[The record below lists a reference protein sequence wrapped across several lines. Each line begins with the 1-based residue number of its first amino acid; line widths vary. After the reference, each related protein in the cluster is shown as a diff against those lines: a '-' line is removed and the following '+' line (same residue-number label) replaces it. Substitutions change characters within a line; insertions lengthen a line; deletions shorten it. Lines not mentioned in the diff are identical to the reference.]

1 MENTISVVLKHLGV
15 RVETRITQLGDL
27 LREKLDTVGGVT
39 ENDRLVDL
47 ELPKEDVSIITTLG
61 STCESLTLEKRV
73 LRQ

>member
-1 MENTISVVLKHLGV
+1 VENTISVVLKHLGV

>member
-1 MENTISVVLKHLGV
+1 MVLKHLGV

>member
-1 MENTISVVLKHLGV
+1 M